1 MLGDGRT
8 AYDHDHDNE
17 KTEVRQFVFAVSDDR
32 SFSVTLPLTQ
42 FAGCSVSGHLRDSRL
57 AD

>member
-17 KTEVRQFVFAVSDDR
+17 KTEVRQFVLAMSDDR

-42 FAGCSVSGHLRDSRL
+42 LAGCSVSGYLRNSSL